1 MASRD
6 HTARIRPSFP
16 DDDTLKASPGDPPD
30 PGTAASPPLAY
41 DRLDAAIAIL
51 ALVRLRRDSERFRK
65 TKVWGLPAKT
75 LEFPL
80 SAEVTTAL
88 SIAIH
93 CLELAVYGPGHE
105 PTLNA

>member
-6 HTARIRPSFP
+6 HTARFRPSFP

-30 PGTAASPPLAY
+30 RGSAAPALLAY
-41 DRLDAAIAIL
+41 DRLDVAIAIL
-51 ALVRLRRDSERFRK
+51 ALVRLRCDSERFRK
-65 TKVWGLPAKT
+65 SKAWGLPAKA
-75 LEFPL
+75 LEFPF
-80 SAEVTTAL
+80 SAEVITAL

-93 CLELAVYGPGHE
+93 CLEHAVYGPGHE